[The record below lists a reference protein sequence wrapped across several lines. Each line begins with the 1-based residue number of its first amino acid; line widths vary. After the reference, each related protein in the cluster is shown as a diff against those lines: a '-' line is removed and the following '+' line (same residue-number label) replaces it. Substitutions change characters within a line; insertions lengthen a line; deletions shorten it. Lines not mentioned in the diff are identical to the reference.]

1 MQGIL
6 ASRAA
11 PDSESVDPQ
20 EPLGCSAQHRHH
32 CENQKKSQG
41 GNQREESKGQREEDS
56 DGRSMGEGGVVMDS
70 SRGATSQTAGSQ
82 ARLPLPCS
90 VSPFERMSWR
100 GPFPPLLGWSRQ
112 QRLCTVPVTLYGYA
126 PFICSKDSC
135 SHLPSL
141 FSLGLLCISLQASG
155 APLCQVGSPEL
166 ELLLCGGAQSGPSPL
181 PWQGQELGSTM
192 WAGYFT
198 KTAVPPLLGL
208 EAKMRKILPMSH
220 IW

>member
-1 MQGIL
+1 MVNGNSTFQFSGQTPCGHPCL
-6 ASRAA
+6 LSSFLSKSNAYWLQTLSSLPSNSSAEPWSKPPSSLTA
-11 PDSESVDPQ
+11 PVNSNYTSP
-20 EPLGCSAQHRHH
+20 CFSQHR
-32 CENQKKSQG
+32 QD
-41 GNQREESKGQREEDS
+41 R
-56 DGRSMGEGGVVMDS
+56 
-70 SRGATSQTAGSQ
+70 SQ